1 MAQIFKLEKVK
12 DHIYHLEFEKQYDL
26 CMTFLRYQEFL
37 ECPNPN
43 FNCKPFTLA
52 KYMAWYTKENGKFTY
67 PEDWGGYN
75 ISISIIR
82 EVQKLGI
89 TDPNM
94 YDSLMSGIAD
104 IIDDD
109 AGYLIGSYI
118 GGDSYEHE
126 MVHGEYF
133 VNDEYRNAVNQII
146 KDMNPDLY
154 KKLAHRLVESGY
166 SVSDHIIFDEI
177 NAYAVTGD
185 DEFGLIVKGKEYK
198 RVKKELKALY
208 KNTIQH

>member
-1 MAQIFKLEKVK
+1 MTQIFKLEKVK

-26 CMTFLRYQEFL
+26 CMSFLRYQEFL
-37 ECPNPN
+37 ECPNKD
-43 FNCKPFTLA
+43 FNRKPFTLA
-52 KYMAWYTKENGKFTY
+52 KYMAWYTKENGRFSY
-67 PEDWGGYN
+67 PEDWSGYN

-82 EVQKLGI
+82 EVQNLGI

-94 YDSLMSGIAD
+94 YDFLMSGIAD

-109 AGYLIGSYI
+109 AGYLIGSYV

-133 VNDEYRNAVNQII
+133 VNDEYRNAVNQIV

-166 SVSDHIIFDEI
+166 SGSDYIIFDEI

-208 KNTIQH
+208 KKIVK